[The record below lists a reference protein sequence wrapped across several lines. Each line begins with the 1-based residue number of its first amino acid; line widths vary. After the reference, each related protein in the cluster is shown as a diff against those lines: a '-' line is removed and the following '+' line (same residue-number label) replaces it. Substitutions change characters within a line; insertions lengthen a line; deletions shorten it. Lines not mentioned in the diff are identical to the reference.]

1 MKRVC
6 IKYQSRIIVL
16 NLQLNNYDE
25 LGEEKNIRGTES
37 KLLIFFAQ

>member
-16 NLQLNNYDE
+16 NLQLNNYE